1 MGGLV
6 VFTGVIEALVCQRN
20 VAAGQ
25 SGQQCLDLEGELP
38 GEDAGGPVDTTQR
51 IDDRRHGVRVVRT
64 VNHQHRQVVAQGAT
78 GTGPAPVEIAFG
90 PAASAGEVP
99 GDSRARQADR
109 LPVAIEGQ
117 AGKHTVVTAS
127 WDRSRGCASRCRS
140 SGSTDPRLAKTPCVG
155 WPCVGIDCTGSARR

>member
-6 VFTGVIEALVCQRN
+6 VFTGVIEALVGQRN

-51 IDDRRHGVRVVRT
+51 IDDRRHGYQVVRT
-64 VNHQHRQVVAQGAT
+64 IDHQRSQVVAQGAT
-78 GTGPAPVEIAFG
+78 GTGPAPVEIAFD

-99 GDSRARQADR
+99 GNSRARQADR
-109 LPVAIEGQ
+109 LPDAIAGQ

-127 WDRSRGCASRCRS
+127 WADPADAHRCVDAAVAQILAWPRRPALVRHPLAS
-140 SGSTDPRLAKTPCVG
+140 TA
-155 WPCVGIDCTGSARR
+155 